1 MDFIPIMTEQG
12 NQIAVQTLFE
22 TGDIEFT
29 RIEIGSGRNAYP
41 EKSTALN
48 NAVISGQFLGCERKD
63 NTAILKFTFDNR
75 QVTESFNWTE
85 YGVWAKFKNQSDET
99 KEVLY
104 AYGCTNET
112 GDKIPAFVG
121 GSSYL
126 KNNLNMVVAIGNA
139 NNVSAYLGEYEDYL
153 SKEDFQTHLN
163 DKSNPHI
170 VTKEQ
175 IGLGSVENVSVSNA
189 IPLFDKEILN
199 TITSDSKKYNL
210 QQGEKVSIL
219 WAKTERAISDL
230 FLHLQNYKNPH
241 NVTLEQLTG
250 VSSLNALLKKIITD
264 GNQHI
269 ELRNGRYI
277 KGQSTDGKSHTLIGL
292 GTDNNVFVGNNESLY
307 THLHA
312 KSNICMKVED
322 SSQNGAYWRINESGV
337 LFPYLI
343 PKGSSTTQQNNN
355 SSLGISSRRVGTV
368 YATRALNTSDAKLKE
383 NINDAEIGLE
393 ILKRLS
399 IVQFNFIGEKDV
411 KCGVIAQEV
420 FKLFQELGI
429 HNSGVY
435 QASVIHD
442 EFVETIDKDGQ
453 TIRIPKIIPEL
464 ENLSDDE
471 ILKHSDSEITW
482 NVDYNT
488 LTYYCL
494 AGFQKYM
501 QETSSRLSEIEKE
514 VFKNE

>member
-1 MDFIPIMTEQG
+1 
-12 NQIAVQTLFE
+12 
-22 TGDIEFT
+22 
-29 RIEIGSGRNAYP
+29 
-41 EKSTALN
+41 
-48 NAVISGQFLGCERKD
+48 
-63 NTAILKFTFDNR
+63 
-75 QVTESFNWTE
+75 
-85 YGVWAKFKNQSDET
+85 
-99 KEVLY
+99 
-104 AYGCTNET
+104 
-112 GDKIPAFVG
+112 
-121 GSSYL
+121 
-126 KNNLNMVVAIGNA
+126 
-139 NNVSAYLGEYEDYL
+139 
-153 SKEDFQTHLN
+153 
-163 DKSNPHI
+163 
-170 VTKEQ
+170 
-175 IGLGSVENVSVSNA
+175 
-189 IPLFDKEILN
+189 
-199 TITSDSKKYNL
+199 
-210 QQGEKVSIL
+210 
-219 WAKTERAISDL
+219 
-230 FLHLQNYKNPH
+230 
-241 NVTLEQLTG
+241 
-250 VSSLNALLKKIITD
+250 
-264 GNQHI
+264 
-269 ELRNGRYI
+269 
-277 KGQSTDGKSHTLIGL
+277 
-292 GTDNNVFVGNNESLY
+292 
-307 THLHA
+307 
-312 KSNICMKVED
+312 MKVED